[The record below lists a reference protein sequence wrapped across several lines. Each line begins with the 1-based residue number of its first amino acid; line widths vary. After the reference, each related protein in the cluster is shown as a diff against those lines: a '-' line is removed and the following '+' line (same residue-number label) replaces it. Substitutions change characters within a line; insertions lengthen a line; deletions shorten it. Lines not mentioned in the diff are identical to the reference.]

1 VLSICGL
8 LKYGLI
14 FAIIELMKKL
24 FLLFIL
30 FIFSLLFNSSQ
41 AQNVTILSSDSVLN
55 LTKLKVDSNSNTT
68 YIINFWATWCKPC
81 VEELPYFKQI
91 DTTLKDSNYHFIF
104 ISFDQVKSLKSV
116 QKFVKMMELP
126 GEHGLI
132 EVENMNK
139 FINSVSEDWSGGIP
153 LTIVINKD
161 GVKFHEAAFDNYKS
175 LWRFIRD

>member
-1 VLSICGL
+1 
-8 LKYGLI
+8 
-14 FAIIELMKKL
+14 MKKL
-24 FLLFIL
+24 FQILILLIFNLLFTNI
-30 FIFSLLFNSSQ
+30 Q
-41 AQNVTILSSDSVLN
+41 AQNVTIISSDSVLN
-55 LTKLKVDSNSNTT
+55 LTKMKVDSNST

-91 DTTLKDSNYHFIF
+91 DTTLNDSNYHFVF
-104 ISFDQVKSLKSV
+104 ISFDQVRSIKSV
-116 QKFVKMMELP
+116 SKFVKMMELP

-161 GVKFHEAAFDNYKS
+161 GTKFHEAAFDTYKS
-175 LWRFIRD
+175 LWRFIRE